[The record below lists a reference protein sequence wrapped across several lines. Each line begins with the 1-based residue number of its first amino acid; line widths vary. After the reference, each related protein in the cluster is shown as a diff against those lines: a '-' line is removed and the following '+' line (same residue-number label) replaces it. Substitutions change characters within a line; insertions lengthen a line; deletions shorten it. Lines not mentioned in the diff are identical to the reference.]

1 MTKYKAFV
9 RSNTRHN
16 QNLSHSKNHHLTMFG
31 YLTSYSCILLGDCIC
46 SDVDD
51 AFYCD
56 HKYLDD
62 ALCDG
67 GRLNDRRPCLTV
79 DD

>member
-1 MTKYKAFV
+1 MYDRIQGIIRTCRTVKTIILQCLDK
-9 RSNTRHN
+9 
-16 QNLSHSKNHHLTMFG
+16 
-31 YLTSYSCILLGDCIC
+31 YLTSYSCIISGDCIC

-56 HKYLDD
+56 HGYLDD
-62 ALCDG
+62 ALCDC